1 LYKKD
6 NIIMPS
12 IISKLVDLLKPLDIV
27 VLHVPPPTPQPL
39 ASVRVVKL
47 DSLSSPKVY
56 IDKPISHGHE
66 TYL

>member
-1 LYKKD
+1 MYKKD

-27 VLHVPPPTPQPL
+27 VLHVPPNTT
-39 ASVRVVKL
+39 AISFGRSVKL